1 MKKNGLNYRLNTNEE
16 KISKLEDMS
25 EESSLCLTWRDRK
38 VENKVVRWY
47 TG

>member
-25 EESSLCLTWRDRK
+25 EESSLCLT
-38 VENKVVRWY
+38 
-47 TG
+47 